1 MARRQFFGVS
11 FLKRGRKETKLQN
24 LSRRCHSKHQTT
36 SRLRKKVT
44 LKASKAMKLR
54 WSFESETFSC
64 PPHKKS
70 QVRGGFGFVFYALVR
85 ISKTWLQ
92 SLASSVSLWRII
104 IIPVEIISCEMEREL
119 HRSDCVGEKTKF
131 PIPMGNIPRSEID
144 ILETFTSGIQATILS
159 FPSTDFPCLSP
170 DTLTKIVKWKRWIG
184 EWKMELRR
192 TFGCLCLVDPPF
204 RVRVIECW
212 KIE

>member
-44 LKASKAMKLR
+44 LKASKAMKRR

-119 HRSDCVGEKTKF
+119 HRFDCVGEKTRPK
-131 PIPMGNIPRSEID
+131 IPKNIPKSEID
-144 ILETFTSGIQATILS
+144 ILAIFTSGIQAT
-159 FPSTDFPCLSP
+159 
-170 DTLTKIVKWKRWIG
+170 TL
-184 EWKMELRR
+184 
-192 TFGCLCLVDPPF
+192 
-204 RVRVIECW
+204 
-212 KIE
+212 